1 MARNSGTQGILPIP
15 HPTITRW
22 PTSRRCRCRQKAAII
37 TSIRSSTMSGIQ
49 EGLSA
54 ISPNHGRLRRFPGT
68 GADGTQKSISSS
80 HMKFRHHNQFP
91 RSDGVEGNLCSRR
104 IFPLSSASGSAVRTM
119 LETNLRRFEEKT
131 LAKGRQEGE
140 QQKARE
146 VAKKLK
152 EKRGRSCNN
161 C

>member
-1 MARNSGTQGILPIP
+1 
-15 HPTITRW
+15 
-22 PTSRRCRCRQKAAII
+22 
-37 TSIRSSTMSGIQ
+37 
-49 EGLSA
+49 
-54 ISPNHGRLRRFPGT
+54 
-68 GADGTQKSISSS
+68 
-80 HMKFRHHNQFP
+80 
-91 RSDGVEGNLCSRR
+91 
-104 IFPLSSASGSAVRTM
+104 M